1 MKIEVIDAGHGDCI
15 LVTCGEVLILIDS
28 GPKNFK
34 VRKNVIDRLKG
45 LLDGRAIDIAVVTHN
60 DDDHIGGYK
69 YILDSDISIKKFIF
83 NSLSYISKIL
93 KVKSDNKQI
102 SYQQDIDLDKLLKEL
117 NIEALAL
124 NASDKA
130 ISYKPDLKIIPLT
143 PNISALT
150 AILGDAI
157 KKNKQI
163 SKLAKTEL
171 SIAECLEYIRKGQD
185 HFEKDRSITNKSSL
199 SLIIEYQN
207 NSVLFLGDSHEE
219 DVISALNNNEI
230 SNFKAVKLSHHGSEK
245 NTSSKLISLIGKT
258 EYILCGDKSSHEHPN
273 RKTISRILNFDSTPT
288 IHLSAD
294 NSKVRQMFVECEE
307 VGFKVDVSYPTDK
320 VNRVIYE

>member
-1 MKIEVIDAGHGDCI
+1 MLRTTLNSDENRSYRCWPWRFI
-15 LVTCGEVLILIDS
+15 LVTCGKVLILIDS

-130 ISYKPDLKIIPLT
+130 IWISIQIIYCNKIREKQ
-143 PNISALT
+143 
-150 AILGDAI
+150 LG
-157 KKNKQI
+157 
-163 SKLAKTEL
+163 
-171 SIAECLEYIRKGQD
+171 
-185 HFEKDRSITNKSSL
+185 
-199 SLIIEYQN
+199 
-207 NSVLFLGDSHEE
+207 SH
-219 DVISALNNNEI
+219 
-230 SNFKAVKLSHHGSEK
+230 
-245 NTSSKLISLIGKT
+245 
-258 EYILCGDKSSHEHPN
+258 
-273 RKTISRILNFDSTPT
+273 
-288 IHLSAD
+288 
-294 NSKVRQMFVECEE
+294 
-307 VGFKVDVSYPTDK
+307 
-320 VNRVIYE
+320 

>member
-1 MKIEVIDAGHGDCI
+1 MKIEILDAGHGDCI

-28 GPKNFK
+28 GPKSFK
-34 VRKNVIDRLKG
+34 IRKSVIDRLKN
-45 LLDGRAIDIAVVTHN
+45 LLNGRAIDIAVVTHN

-69 YILDSDISIKKFIF
+69 SILDNDISIKKFIF
-83 NSLSYISKIL
+83 NSLSYISEVL

-117 NIEALAL
+117 NIEAIAL

-130 ISYKPDLKIIPLT
+130 VSYEPNLKIIPLT
-143 PNISALT
+143 PSPSALT
-150 AILGDAI
+150 SMLDDAI

-163 SKLAKTEL
+163 SKLAKSEL
-171 SIAECLEYIRKGQD
+171 SIAECLEAIRTGQD

-219 DVISALNNNEI
+219 DVVAALNNNEFN
-230 SNFKAVKLSHHGSEK
+230 NFKAVKLSHHGSDK
-245 NTSSKLISLIGKT
+245 NTSSNLISLIGKT

-273 RKTISRILNFDSTPT
+273 RKTISRILNFDSSPK

-294 NSKVRQMFVECEE
+294 NNKLRQMFVECEVE
-307 VGFKVDVSYPTDK
+307 GFKVDVTYPTDK